1 MIKQK
6 FGRKDGSGMLT
17 IEYLFDLDI
26 KHKTSVQTP
35 TVMRGDTAVFKFRV
49 HDNSSNE
56 PLKKFDSANVTLVMP
71 SGITITEDCIKEN
84 LDGIDLAR
92 FEFKKIHS
100 IEVGLYQLYLTL
112 IQGEDRVSVPPF
124 AINIDDNV
132 SKEDYE
138 FLDIIAG
145 LENQIT
151 ELQEAI
157 NKGVTLDSIN
167 VADGVAGLDSMKKIP
182 KALLLDYFENHIST
196 SMYRDGA
203 HGFKLDENYKPMVL
217 VNGQWKEAKYS
228 DKPMGAG
235 SPMPIPT
242 IIVQNGY
249 AIVSFANPVKLSLR
263 KWTFGI
269 QNTTWFKT
277 NGTTVSTNTFPVSQI
292 GDHTF
297 YYKLEDG
304 RDNTVVFKVLE
315 KDLDTGMKKPIE
327 EFNGGDIIKFGNLEW
342 IVLDAKKGY
351 LLSRS
356 AVTRAL
362 FSYEP
367 EEYFNPEITS
377 NIAYWLNND
386 FLNNIPSSDR
396 IKITSNTWNVGT
408 EIQESE
414 QQVIAKVGM
423 LSYSES
429 DMYANYIQGTLSN
442 NSYFSLI
449 TQDSSSSGTSSPPV
463 YKDVWFISME
473 NDTVLK
479 QPSSKLSMTNIRAAI
494 YLEPY
499 TLVEPITQDENVPLS
514 QLANGDLVKFSD
526 KRWRLLDKDAG
537 YIIYDDTPIYRPA
550 EGIFERFLNTTF
562 YLGLSGQAKSF
573 ILANDWDL
581 SNSTETPMSNVIT
594 ANVGL
599 LSLSMVN
606 SYKTRLSYLIDSKML
621 WSSTKGQ
628 NSELQMAIDTA
639 QNSFGNPI
647 ELNKNLDYQIVPV
660 IKVSQNATFG
670 KLKEQTI
677 ELSSVKK
684 NERVWLGNYP
694 WIKGNNNDLILD
706 YDFDMDSEPRKIPFS
721 GTDSSNYF
729 SKTVDS
735 NSIKNAGTEVNSKF
749 AIEKL
754 FYRVS
759 KNLTDKEFNIGFAND
774 PTSEKGF
781 FKAGLVNTNTWR
793 DDYQSNLTNLQVKED
808 FWLMNPLDADNAF
821 YVSALDRQAKT
832 ASVTDVQKIA
842 KPVLRLEST
851 TKVQRYVKDEKD
863 FAYIPDPVVRRELNL
878 NLGKGSVNNPNFS
891 QITIEEMQ
899 SITFFDSFDL
909 IEAFDLTGLELLT
922 NCTMIRMR
930 HNLNL
935 TPFNITDF
943 SPLIELGKN
952 TTLDFLTVY
961 GVPEDSPS
969 LSVYEQ
975 LKAKF
980 PHISVGGVYTNGHE
994 KILIS
999 LAELKGLAE
1008 GIYVLPQD
1016 EMFPY
1021 SNNSESQHIGY
1032 FYYSTFRAW
1041 GKKPITHVKGF
1052 HDSGYV
1058 ALSEPTF
1065 EYRTFPR
1072 PQFEMPSLHEGTD
1085 VTLYQAWAKDGDGNE
1100 LKVFIQFTQDWGIYW
1115 NDRDMKPHIVIT
1127 REKATLTENITLPN
1141 VINGIPMYSFGH
1153 RGGGIVSSQK
1163 TIKSISIPSNYQEI
1177 WDVCAYCSSLENVY
1191 FTNQQ
1196 IQFNDKYRAFMK
1208 PSDGVST
1215 VVDITFH
1222 GQQNSTIYDFYQ
1234 YKIGSENP
1242 QDASIKA
1249 KYKFKLLP

>member
-1 MIKQK
+1 
-6 FGRKDGSGMLT
+6 MLT

-56 PLKKFDSANVTLVMP
+56 PLKKFDSANATLVMP

-157 NKGVTLDSIN
+157 NKGVALDSIN

-235 SPMPIPT
+235 SPMPIPA

-304 RDNTVVFKVLE
+304 RDNTVVFKVSE

-356 AVTRAL
+356 AVNRAL

-429 DMYANYIQGTLSN
+429 DTYANYIQGTLSN

-526 KRWRLLDKDAG
+526 KRWRVLDKDAG
-537 YIIYDDTPIYRPA
+537 YIIYDDIPIYRPA

-573 ILANDWDL
+573 IQANDWDL
-581 SNSTETPMSNVIT
+581 SNSTETPMSNIVT

-606 SYKTRLSYLIDSKML
+606 SYKTRLSYLIGSKML

-628 NSELQMAIDTA
+628 NNELQVAIDTT
-639 QNSFGNPI
+639 QNSFGNSI
-647 ELNKNLDYQIVPV
+647 ELNQNLDYQIVPV
-660 IKVSQNATFG
+660 IKVSQSATFG
-670 KLKEQTI
+670 KLKEQTA
-677 ELSSVKK
+677 ELSSIKK

-706 YDFDMDSEPRKIPFS
+706 YDFDMDSEPRKVPFS

-759 KNLTDKEFNIGFAND
+759 KNLTDKEFNIGFASD

-832 ASVTDVQKIA
+832 ASVTDIQKIA
-842 KPVLRLEST
+842 KPVLRLEPT
-851 TKVQRYVKDEKD
+851 TKVQQYIKDEKD
-863 FAYIPDPVVRRELNL
+863 FAYIPDPVVRGQLNL
-878 NLGKGSVNNPNFS
+878 NLGKGSANNPDTS

-899 SITFFDSFDL
+899 SITFFDSLSL
-909 IEAFDLTGLELLT
+909 IEATDLTGLELLT
-922 NCTMIRMR
+922 NCTFIRML
-930 HNLNL
+930 HN
-935 TPFNITDF
+935 PDKSFNITNF
-943 SPLIELGKN
+943 APLIKLGESK
-952 TTLDFLTVY
+952 TLNRINVY
-961 GVPEDSPS
+961 GVPEGDPS
-969 LSVYEQ
+969 LSVYSQ
-975 LKAKF
+975 LKGKF
-980 PHISVGGVYTNGHE
+980 PYINEGGVYTGAYL
-994 KILIS
+994 KVLIS
-999 LAELKGLAE
+999 LAELKGIAE
-1008 GIYVLPQD
+1008 GIYLQLNSFYTSAHNTSEVYSGTKLSLVARSYGKSQITEFKPWNSSSFIVLENPSLELSLSD
-1016 EMFPY
+1016 GGLENWDIIPSKDTDSDTKLYEMSFKDGEG
-1021 SNNSESQHIGY
+1021 NVET
-1032 FYYSTFRAW
+1032 FYYKVDPYYNYFWSGRD
-1041 GKKPITHVKGF
+1041 KKPVLSKTRQ
-1052 HDSGYV
+1052 SGQQQT
-1058 ALSEPTF
+1058 S
-1065 EYRTFPR
+1065 
-1072 PQFEMPSLHEGTD
+1072 
-1085 VTLYQAWAKDGDGNE
+1085 VTLPTTVDGLTIESFGTLLEYPFWSSNSVTS
-1100 LKVFIQFTQDWGIYW
+1100 LTIPANYKKVGKVFASADNLATATIL
-1115 NDRDMKPHIVIT
+1115 NDNIEFLDMKD
-1127 REKATLTENITLPN
+1127 
-1141 VINGIPMYSFGH
+1141 SF
-1153 RGGGIVSSQK
+1153 QK
-1163 TIKSISIPSNYQEI
+1163 TIN
-1177 WDVCAYCSSLENVY
+1177 
-1191 FTNQQ
+1191 
-1196 IQFNDKYRAFMK
+1196 
-1208 PSDGVST
+1208 GVDLT
-1215 VVDITFH
+1215 IK
-1222 GQQNSTIYDFYQ
+1222 GRQNSTAYQ
-1234 YKIGSENP
+1234 LQQFKTSSENNVP
-1242 QDASIKA
+1242 QGVKN
-1249 KYKFKLLP
+1249 KYKFELLP